1 MLIVYFKFSLCTVN
15 NGYTSVTQLGRYRA
29 LLADG
34 VTRLYSCVEFLRPS
48 NVRFMEKIMK

>member
-1 MLIVYFKFSLCTVN
+1 MLIVYFKFPLCTVN